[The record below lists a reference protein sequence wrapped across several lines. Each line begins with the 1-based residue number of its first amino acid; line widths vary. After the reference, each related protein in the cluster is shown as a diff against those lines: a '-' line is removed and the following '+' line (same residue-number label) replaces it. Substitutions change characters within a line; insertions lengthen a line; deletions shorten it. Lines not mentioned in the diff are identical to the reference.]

1 MARGGPPPACKP
13 ERCPGDC
20 KSHWA
25 SHHHQHCR
33 PMPQPDVQQPSHLP
47 NQEHQHGL
55 IVCTIAIAIMIQ
67 VIMFQQPAA
76 EDKTAQDLFDK
87 DDKVYD
93 NRILCCLVISPA
105 GQPVMSGVLID
116 LDLAK
121 ECTRHGWMKLKKLQL
136 ESHEGQTLPKDSML
150 KEWYTGTYK
159 KIARIKRSD
168 MSVDRFDD
176 ILSEFPP
183 WFECVKP
190 LCNAVQDILFPYGK
204 KGLIVGT
211 PQDPKRLYDPIIKAY
226 EDAIAL
232 LEAGE
237 I

>member
-1 MARGGPPPACKP
+1 
-13 ERCPGDC
+13 
-20 KSHWA
+20 
-25 SHHHQHCR
+25 
-33 PMPQPDVQQPSHLP
+33 
-47 NQEHQHGL
+47 
-55 IVCTIAIAIMIQ
+55 
-67 VIMFQQPAA
+67 MFQQPAA
-76 EDKTAQDLFDK
+76 KDKQLKSELTFTVELVYTPSLFDK
-87 DDKVYD
+87 NDKVYD
-93 NRILCCLVISPA
+93 NHILCCLVISPA
-105 GQPVMSGVLID
+105 GQPVYDYELLLEACSLI
-116 LDLAK
+116 LTLPK
-121 ECTRHGWMKLKKLQL
+121 ECTHHGWMKLKKLQL
-136 ESHEGQTLPKDSML
+136 ESHEGQTPPKNSML

-159 KIARIKRSD
+159 KLMRIKRSD

-176 ILSEFPP
+176 ILSKFPL

-211 PQDPKRLYDPIIKAY
+211 LQDPKRLYDPIIKAY

>member
-1 MARGGPPPACKP
+1 MLG
-13 ERCPGDC
+13 
-20 KSHWA
+20 
-25 SHHHQHCR
+25 
-33 PMPQPDVQQPSHLP
+33 M
-47 NQEHQHGL
+47 
-55 IVCTIAIAIMIQ
+55 
-67 VIMFQQPAA
+67 
-76 EDKTAQDLFDK
+76 
-87 DDKVYD
+87 
-93 NRILCCLVISPA
+93 
-105 GQPVMSGVLID
+105 LID

-121 ECTRHGWMKLKKLQL
+121 EVGSGQSGAQHQTGTMEFMTIEVLLNCVHHGWMKLKKLQL
-136 ESHEGQTLPKDSML
+136 ESHEGQTPPKDSML

-176 ILSEFPP
+176 ILSKFSL
-183 WFECVKP
+183 WFECIKP
-190 LCNAVQDILFPYGK
+190 LCNAVQDILFPYRK

-211 PQDPKRLYDPIIKAY
+211 LQDPKRLYDPIIKAY